1 VVVELMD
8 AGPLEDLSAA
18 AELLE
23 PLLDG
28 IATDLWE
35 TQDIRCET
43 FEALYAL
50 HNMTLY
56 TVLT

>member
-1 VVVELMD
+1 VQESVVVELMD

-35 TQDIRCET
+35 AQDIRCEI
-43 FEALYAL
+43 FAKLVKASSAL
-50 HNMTLY
+50 
-56 TVLT
+56 

>member
-1 VVVELMD
+1 MVELMD

-18 AELLE
+18 TELLE

-35 TQDIRCET
+35 AQDIRCET
-43 FEALYAL
+43 FVGP
-50 HNMTLY
+50 LY
-56 TVLT
+56 TPEHGPNRIAS